1 MANDFSL
8 EATLAELAPT
18 PHKWRRALRVASI
31 TALGAGVMA
40 ALQIANPLGLTML
53 VNLSL
58 PEAVFPLTGGIIFLF
73 CAAVFQTLAIAGAAA
88 LANSPA
94 LELAVFILLSLVT
107 SYLIY
112 AVPILGRLWVWIQ
125 VPVIT
130 AFYMVLFVPAALG
143 KDNAQMFA
151 GMAIGVAIL
160 FLFNNLIWP
169 EPVRSVLTDSLGEAI
184 ARSRSR
190 FARLIAIAVGDA
202 GAGEDGPVA
211 SQLGRHIA
219 LLGQVHRISN
229 HGEFARIVAAVMR
242 VERIRNQ
249 LEHVAATVRAK
260 PPAVAASPAG
270 AELRTLALTIDQRFE
285 RLAVE
290 MCEQV
295 SGTDNRYVG
304 LMQLDT
310 SWDPRRRLLQIVQ
323 NNPELADLAEGIA
336 GLSDLLQDDSFTT
349 LNESHS
355 NLDDSSLSAHGAK
368 PFLVRFAGRHTL
380 ALAIAFLLGLWDNN
394 AALHAAIWLLMLGGP
409 PSHGAT
415 VRKFTMRALGGSG
428 ALALAALG
436 TIVVSPNYTSIVS
449 YMAVIFIGVLLMAF
463 VGEGGGLLS
472 FLAIGGTA
480 FVIGYSGPGPRTDVL
495 KSIWSIWGISLG
507 MIIRAAL
514 SLVWREHS
522 YQTLA
527 EEFQPLLRAILDLT
541 RAADAAS
548 NAPEPIAARTEVVRS
563 TLVMLSVANDALLE
577 GRSAGIDA
585 DNLIEA
591 LDILLRLSF
600 VLGRTNQVG
609 IEPESA
615 ISEAVANAIGSRFQ
629 TWLEMLSAETESG
642 VVRPAPL
649 RRMVLEAA
657 EPQPNVLR
665 EGNEPDGP
673 RIVIPGEADRRIINL
688 MLLLEQKLTEIS
700 LDRWT

>member
-1 MANDFSL
+1 MADDFSL

-18 PHKWRRALRVASI
+18 LLKWRRAVRVALI

-40 ALQIANPLGLTML
+40 VMQIANPLGLTML

-58 PEAVFPLTGGIIFLF
+58 PEAAFPLTRGIIFLF
-73 CAAVFQTLAIAGAAA
+73 CAAVFQTLAVAGAAA
-88 LANSPA
+88 LADSPA

-112 AVPILGRLWVWIQ
+112 GVPILGRLWVWIQ

-143 KDNAQMFA
+143 EDNLQMFA
-151 GMAIGVAIL
+151 GMAISVAIL
-160 FLFNNLIWP
+160 LLFNNLIWP
-169 EPVRSVLTDSLGEAI
+169 EPVRSVLIDSLGDAI

-202 GAGEDGPVA
+202 AAVEERAVA

-219 LLGQVHRISN
+219 LLGQIYRKSN
-229 HGEFARIVAAVMR
+229 HAEFGWMVAAVIR
-242 VERIRNQ
+242 VERIHNQ
-249 LEHVAATVRAK
+249 LERVAATVLVQ
-260 PPAVAASPAG
+260 PPALGESPAG
-270 AELRTLALTIDQRFE
+270 AELRTLAVTIDQRFD

-290 MCEQV
+290 MRGQGP
-295 SGTDNRYVG
+295 GTDDRADG
-304 LMQLDT
+304 LTQLDIP
-310 SWDPRRRLLQIVQ
+310 WDPRPQLMQIAQ
-323 NNPELADLAEGIA
+323 NNPQLADLAEAIA
-336 GLSDLLQDDSFTT
+336 ALSDLLQEDT
-349 LNESHS
+349 LAILDEEHPS
-355 NLDDSSLSAHGAK
+355 LDDSSHSAHGAK
-368 PFLVRFAGRHTL
+368 PFLVRFAARHTL

-394 AALHAAIWLLMLGGP
+394 AAVHAAIWLLMLGGP

-415 VRKFTMRALGGSG
+415 VRKFTMRALGASG
-428 ALALAALG
+428 ALTLAALG
-436 TIVVSPNYTSIVS
+436 TIVVSPNYTSVVS
-449 YMAVIFIGVLLMAF
+449 YMAVIFIGVLLMAY

-495 KSIWSIWGISLG
+495 ESIGSIWGISLG

-527 EEFQPLLRAILDLT
+527 EEFQPLFGAILWLI
-541 RAADAAS
+541 RAGAAS
-548 NAPEPIAARTEVVRS
+548 SAPERIAARTEVIRS
-563 TLVMLSVANDALLE
+563 TLVMLGVANDALLE
-577 GRSAGIDA
+577 GRSAGIEA

-600 VLGRTNQVG
+600 VLGRTYPPS
-609 IEPESA
+609 IDPESA
-615 ISEAVANAIGSRFQ
+615 ISPAVVNAIALRFQ
-629 TWLEMLSAETESG
+629 TWLGKLSAETESG

-649 RRMVLEAA
+649 RRAVLEAA
-657 EPQPNVLR
+657 EPRLDAMQ
-665 EGNEPDGP
+665 ESDESEGP
-673 RIVIPGEADRRIINL
+673 RIAIPREADRRIINS
-688 MLLLEQKLTEIS
+688 MLLLEQKLSEIS
-700 LDRWT
+700 SAR